1 MLPEYTFED
10 LAQPTGLDIS
20 ACDYCVPKGQ
30 VVTSDYAFSD
40 QVIEAS
46 DLAALNSAESS
57 NDGRI
62 QLSIFD
68 VKTRLI

>member
-30 VVTSDYAFSD
+30 VTSDYAFSD

-62 QLSIFD
+62 QLSIFY